1 MAFFEGIKMTAG
13 YGDGPDII
21 NSCNISANRGEI
33 VAILGPNGAGKSTA
47 MKAMLGLL
55 TLKSGSV
62 CLDGEDISKISP
74 QDRVKKGIS
83 FVPQTRNVFADLTVR
98 ENLEIGGFLREVGLE
113 EMIKNI
119 YELFPILKE
128 KQSQIVGQLSGG
140 QRQQVALGRALMSEP
155 SVLMLDEPTAG
166 VSPIVM
172 DELFEHIIKVKK
184 TNVAVPNGVVMI
196 SPSATSP
203 GLTDLNDNGYF
214 FRTAPSDARGG
225 QVLADITKDRKVK
238 SIAVTHTNNDYGKGL
253 ADVYVAAV
261 KAHGINV
268 TAVTAHEEGK
278 GDYGAEVA
286 TLAAAGGDALAVLGY
301 LDQAGGMIIQ
311 GSLDSGA
318 FDVFVL
324 SDGMIGDSLTD
335 RFGKDLNKSFGS
347 LPGST
352 GKGAGKFAEV
362 AKAGGIDSSGPYTG
376 ESYDAAALIAL
387 SMQAGGKADRGTI
400 QANVMDVANAP
411 GTKIYPGELKKAL
424 DLLAKGK
431 AVNYEGATG
440 VEFTDVGEAF
450 GSFLEKEIKGG
461 KFKTKKQ
468 R

>member
-1 MAFFEGIKMTAG
+1 MKKLFVAAFIF
-13 YGDGPDII
+13 
-21 NSCNISANRGEI
+21 
-33 VAILGPNGAGKSTA
+33 VSTF
-47 MKAMLGLL
+47 
-55 TLKSGSV
+55 T
-62 CLDGEDISKISP
+62 
-74 QDRVKKGIS
+74 
-83 FVPQTRNVFADLTVR
+83 TNVFAEVKMGIILGFTGPIESLTPAMAASAELAFKEASDSGSLLGGEKISVVR
-98 ENLEIGGFLREVGLE
+98 ADSTCVDSAAATAAAEGVIAQGVAAIMGADC
-113 EMIKNI
+113 
-119 YELFPILKE
+119 
-128 KQSQIVGQLSGG
+128 SGVTG
-140 QRQQVALGRALMSEP
+140 AIAS
-155 SVLMLDEPTAG
+155 
-166 VSPIVM
+166 
-172 DELFEHIIKVKK
+172 
-184 TNVAVPNGVVMI
+184 NVAVPNGVVMI

-203 GLTDLNDNGYF
+203 GLTTLDDKGYF

-225 QVLADITKDRKVK
+225 QILADVTKDRKIK
-238 SIAVTHTNNDYGKGL
+238 SVAITYTNNDYGKGL

-268 TAVTAHEEGK
+268 TVVTAHEEGK

-301 LDQAGGMIIQ
+301 LDQAGGSIID

-335 RFGKDLNKSFGS
+335 RFGNDLNKSFGS
-347 LPGST
+347 LPGSM
-352 GKGAGKFAEV
+352 GKGATIFKDV
-362 AKAGGIDSSGPYTG
+362 AGAAGIDSSGPYTS
-376 ESYDAAALIAL
+376 ESYDAAALIVLA
-387 SMQAGGKADRGTI
+387 MQAGGKADRATV
-400 QANVMDVANAP
+400 QANVMSVANAP
-411 GTKIYPGELKKAL
+411 GEKIYPGELKKAL
-424 DLLAKGK
+424 DLLASGK